1 MSFLKSN
8 NTTSLISLA
17 FKDLFVECQPCILF
31 REYPKIQIQVPYP
44 LLSVLTTFIAKTNYR
59 TFHIHH
65 LYRPIFFQLFE
76 FGVKVLTKKSTKG
89 FIENLKYLFKINPE
103 LSRRSLIINL
113 KGGLK

>member
-8 NTTSLISLA
+8 NTTSFVLLA

-31 REYPKIQIQVPYP
+31 REYPKIQFQVPYP

-65 LYRPIFFQLFE
+65 SIDQYSFNFLNFE
-76 FGVKVLTKKSTKG
+76 
-89 FIENLKYLFKINPE
+89 
-103 LSRRSLIINL
+103 
-113 KGGLK
+113 